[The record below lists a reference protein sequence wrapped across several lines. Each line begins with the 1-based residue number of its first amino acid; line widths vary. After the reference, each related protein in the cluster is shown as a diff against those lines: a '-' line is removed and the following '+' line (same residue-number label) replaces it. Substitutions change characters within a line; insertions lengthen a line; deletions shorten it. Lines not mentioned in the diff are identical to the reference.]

1 MQDCEMLEKKG
12 SPKGK
17 VSIHKTNNLPDLELL
32 NLKSICPCQG
42 HNQKKYCGGL
52 NFRGVFH

>member
-42 HNQKKYCGGL
+42 HNQKNTVGFEL
-52 NFRGVFH
+52 